1 MDPPPPPPPTA
12 PLLGPESH
20 GGGCWDSW

>member
-1 MDPPPPPPPTA
+1 MDPPPPPTA

>member
-1 MDPPPPPPPTA
+1 MDPPPPPPTA